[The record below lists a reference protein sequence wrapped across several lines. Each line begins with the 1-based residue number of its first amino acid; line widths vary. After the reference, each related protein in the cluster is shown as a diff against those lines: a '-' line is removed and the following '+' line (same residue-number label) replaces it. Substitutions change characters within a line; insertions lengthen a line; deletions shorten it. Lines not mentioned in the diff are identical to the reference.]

1 MTHPLMATKLY
12 VPKLRRGLVARP
24 RLLERMGNGAEARLT
39 LVSAPAGF
47 GKTTVLAAWL
57 YEASAEGRCVAWL
70 SLDPADNE
78 PALFWTYVVT
88 AVQGAVPGVG
98 ASALELLE
106 SSPVPTELVLTTLL
120 NELAAAPGEVWL
132 VLDDYHLVDNHEV
145 NEGLAFLLE
154 HLPSQV
160 HVVVS
165 TRADPDL
172 PLARW
177 RVRGELLEI
186 RAADLRFTPDETNA
200 YLNVVTGLDLA
211 AADVAILEERTE
223 GWIAALQLAAL
234 SLQGRDDVSGFIA
247 RFAGDDRYIVDYLIE
262 EVLRHQS
269 AAVRGFLLQSAV
281 LDRLTGPL
289 CDAVTGH
296 DDGSE
301 MLVALERANLFIV
314 ALDDRREWYR
324 YHHLFA
330 DVLRAR
336 MLSEQP
342 DQVSLLHQRASQW
355 YERHDLTEEAVR
367 HALAARDF
375 DRAAHLIELA
385 VAAIRRHRQE
395 ATMYVWLKALP
406 DDAIRRSPV
415 LSVFYGSMLL
425 ASGDPDAVEPRLE
438 DAERALAA
446 LRDGRR
452 SPGLTPKIS
461 TCCRQ
466 PSPSTAPRS
475 PSHAAMRRARRN
487 TRGAPSTWLVLT
499 TISRGAERLGSLASP
514 RGRKGTYRARWR
526 RSPRPWQACTR
537 AAASSTS

>member
-24 RLLERMGNGAEARLT
+24 RLLERMGTGAEARLT

-70 SLDPADNE
+70 SLDAADNE
-78 PALFWTYVVT
+78 PASFWTYVVT

-98 ASALELLE
+98 ASALELLA

-247 RFAGDDRYIVDYLIE
+247 QFAGDDR
-262 EVLRHQS
+262 
-269 AAVRGFLLQSAV
+269 
-281 LDRLTGPL
+281 
-289 CDAVTGH
+289 
-296 DDGSE
+296 
-301 MLVALERANLFIV
+301 
-314 ALDDRREWYR
+314 
-324 YHHLFA
+324 
-330 DVLRAR
+330 
-336 MLSEQP
+336 
-342 DQVSLLHQRASQW
+342 
-355 YERHDLTEEAVR
+355 
-367 HALAARDF
+367 
-375 DRAAHLIELA
+375 
-385 VAAIRRHRQE
+385 
-395 ATMYVWLKALP
+395 
-406 DDAIRRSPV
+406 
-415 LSVFYGSMLL
+415 
-425 ASGDPDAVEPRLE
+425 
-438 DAERALAA
+438 
-446 LRDGRR
+446 
-452 SPGLTPKIS
+452 
-461 TCCRQ
+461 
-466 PSPSTAPRS
+466 
-475 PSHAAMRRARRN
+475 
-487 TRGAPSTWLVLT
+487 
-499 TISRGAERLGSLASP
+499 
-514 RGRKGTYRARWR
+514 
-526 RSPRPWQACTR
+526 
-537 AAASSTS
+537 